1 MLGEHQRFGGT
12 EIRIQLLPSSNIIMR
27 ILLIEDDKRLAGYL
41 KKGLAEE
48 QYAVDVFHDGV
59 SGVYWAKE
67 TEYDLII
74 LDIMLPH
81 KNGIEVCKEI
91 RAKKIITPI
100 IMLTAK
106 DTIEDKVTGLDVGA
120 DDYLSKPF
128 AFDEL
133 LARIRA
139 LLRRSQHYKAQ
150 TLQVAN
156 LELDPASHKV
166 TRAGQ
171 EITLTGKEYALLEYL
186 MRNTGRVVT
195 EANIIEHVWDMQSE
209 SFTNVVGVYIHYLRN
224 KIDKGFEQKLIHTVR
239 SLGYVMQDDEHN

>member
-1 MLGEHQRFGGT
+1 
-12 EIRIQLLPSSNIIMR
+12 MR
-27 ILLIEDDKRLAGYL
+27 ILLVEDDEKLASYI
-41 KKGLAEE
+41 KKGLTEE
-48 QYAVDVFHDGV
+48 QYAIDVYHDGI

-67 TEYDLII
+67 INYDLIL
-74 LDIMLPH
+74 LDIMLPQ
-81 KNGIEVCKEI
+81 KDGIAVCKEI
-91 RAKKIITPI
+91 RAQKIMTPV

-106 DTIEDKVTGLDVGA
+106 DTVAEKIKGLDVGA
-120 DDYLSKPF
+120 DDYLTKPF
-128 AFDEL
+128 SFDEL

-150 TLQVAN
+150 TLKVAD

-186 MRNTGRVVT
+186 MRNIGRVVT
-195 EANIIEHVWDMQSE
+195 ETNIIDHVWDMQAE

-224 KIDKGFEQKLIHTVR
+224 KIDKGFEKKLIHTVR
-239 SLGYVMQDDEHN
+239 SLGYVMKDDTHD